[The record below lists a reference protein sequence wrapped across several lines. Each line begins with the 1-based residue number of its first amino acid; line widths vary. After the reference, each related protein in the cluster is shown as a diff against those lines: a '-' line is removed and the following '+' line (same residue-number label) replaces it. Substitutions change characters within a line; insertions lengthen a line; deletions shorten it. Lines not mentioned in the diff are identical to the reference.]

1 MPESLA
7 LTVCAAICFVAS
19 LVLAAAPRA
28 MNLQRRADSVSLGFA
43 LMFFLFTIAF
53 AVMAILYL
61 IPEPTPWH

>member
-7 LTVCAAICFVAS
+7 LTICAAICFVAA
-19 LVLAAAPRA
+19 LVLVAAPKALGLPKRA
-28 MNLQRRADSVSLGFA
+28 ESVSLGFS
-43 LMFFLFTIAF
+43 LLFFLVTIAF

>member
-28 MNLQRRADSVSLGFA
+28 MSLGNRAETVSLGFA